1 MVKGGQIKLAPSLNK
16 EILFSP
22 LFFVERK
29 NRCVTENT
37 WKIRMEISH
46 KPIFQTTIYFFKLF
60 HTERHDC
67 INVQT
72 SQINLITNQIIN
84 VRFQLNELSMILNK
98 FFKYISMVSKKS

>member
-1 MVKGGQIKLAPSLNK
+1 MVEGGQTKLAPSVNK
-16 EILFSP
+16 EILFSL
-22 LFFVERK
+22 LFFEERK
-29 NRCVTENT
+29 NA

-46 KPIFQTTIYFFKLF
+46 NPIFQTTIYFFKLF

-72 SQINLITNQIIN
+72 SQINLITNQITN

-98 FFKYISMVSKKS
+98 FFQYISMASKNLFKEYL